1 MPQSGSR
8 SCVLLQIRFD
18 FWGCAVQGEGGEA
31 TAPKIPA
38 RPVLAVVSD
47 LCATGDHDCE
57 QVCVSTPGAYRCACR
72 DGFSLNS
79 DGKTCTGT

>member
-1 MPQSGSR
+1 M
-8 SCVLLQIRFD
+8 
-18 FWGCAVQGEGGEA
+18 WGCAELGVGREA
-31 TAPKIPA
+31 SGWPCLKP
-38 RPVLAVVSD
+38 PPPLLAVVSD